1 MLAFVDKGVQ
11 VKLQAK
17 LRVSPG
23 GSWCKFNSGLLPR
36 HFLEVE
42 LCLRIVMRRWAVPHR
57 HPLSFCY
64 HLRGC
69 VSVSVCGVRV
79 HVCRSNMHAKAR
91 AHTTQTHR
99 RTDAHTTLSCS
110 ICQPPP
116 AIAEASE
123 MEGPSRGRC
132 PPRKGGRGKQCKIPA
147 ARTAPTTPMSCSL
160 LCVCVVCVCVCVCV
174 CARAR
179 LLVWTRLYL
188 AGRRAGGR
196 GCACGRAG

>member
-64 HLRGC
+64 HLRAS
-69 VSVSVCGVRV
+69 VSVSVRV
-79 HVCRSNMHAKAR
+79 VSVCMLAGQTCTQRRAR
-91 AHTTQTHR
+91 TQTHR
-99 RTDAHTTLSCS
+99 PTHNLVMQHLPATTNH
-110 ICQPPP
+110 
-116 AIAEASE
+116 
-123 MEGPSRGRC
+123 R
-132 PPRKGGRGKQCKIPA
+132 
-147 ARTAPTTPMSCSL
+147 
-160 LCVCVVCVCVCVCV
+160 
-174 CARAR
+174 
-179 LLVWTRLYL
+179 
-188 AGRRAGGR
+188 
-196 GCACGRAG
+196 